1 MDHHVTELLRRHG
14 QGDPDALDEVLP
26 LVYQELR
33 RLARSQRRRFGAGP
47 AALDTTALVHEA
59 YLRFV
64 GSEGSFEHRRH
75 FFAVAA
81 TAMRQLLVDEAKR
94 RGRVKRGGGARALTL
109 DSRGLPPVHEQAE
122 LVLAVDEALTRLE
135 RVSPRLRSV
144 VELRFF
150 LGLSEE
156 ESAATLGVTDRTVRR
171 DWIKAR
177 AWLQLAL
184 SGDSATAG

>member
-1 MDHHVTELLRRHG
+1 
-14 QGDPDALDEVLP
+14 
-26 LVYQELR
+26 
-33 RLARSQRRRFGAGP
+33 
-47 AALDTTALVHEA
+47 
-59 YLRFV
+59 
-64 GSEGSFEHRRH
+64 
-75 FFAVAA
+75 
-81 TAMRQLLVDEAKR
+81 
-94 RGRVKRGGGARALTL
+94 
-109 DSRGLPPVHEQAE
+109 VHEQAE